1 MSKPKVKT
9 YIRKQKPTFSS
20 ESERASLPARKSP
33 YWTRVKKY
41 QRLGYRKGARGAV
54 WVAQIT
60 NGQEEVI
67 GVPPEEPKQDDYP
80 VYTYAE
86 AMLAAEAWCEQKLHP
101 KGPVTTPDPTT
112 DPWKPGTKQRPE
124 NPTVG
129 HALEQHLWILEQ
141 KQIESFGSARSKI
154 RRVQRAL
161 GLIELANLTEND
173 IEVWRGGILS
183 TGPQRRSKKGEGP
196 KIDEDFEEDDPASKR
211 RRQST
216 ANRYL
221 ADLLAAL
228 NRAYRAGWVESDL
241 AWRGIERYPDATT
254 SRDEVLDAR
263 QQSDLLNRC
272 SPELR
277 PLTYGALLTA
287 SRPGAMRR
295 WKVKH
300 FRPLDRAIV
309 VGYDK
314 AHQRERLAPLSREAV
329 AVFDY
334 ICDDR
339 DPEAYMF
346 IKANGEPW
354 GRNHYSRAFKEC
366 MKEMSL
372 ELTFYALRHT
382 CITAWL
388 LSGVKMSV
396 VASAVGTS
404 EDMIEKHYKNIR
416 VGQMA
421 DELDDKA
428 QPIGSFDA
436 EVDAVHAKY
445 EAQRKE
451 RFTAKLDLNFDLK
464 DLRPSNY
471 IGKVEGGITDAP
483 APKVRP
489 TPAELEALINQ
500 YPACKI
506 GDMYGVS
513 GNTVKQW
520 CLKHGIEPSHRGDW
534 AKRRK
539 ELRVQGEEGSV
550 EVVSRPST
558 LTREVLAE
566 LILQIPAT
574 EIGKQFGLSANA
586 ILNWADKWGIPKP
599 GVGHWAKKQGEE
611 QQEAKKARREV
622 YLQKKPSGQKD

>member
-1 MSKPKVKT
+1 MTTAKAKP
-9 YIRKQKPTFSS
+9 YFRKQKPTFAT

-86 AMLAAEAWCEQKLHP
+86 AMLAAETWCEQKLHP

-161 GLIELANLTEND
+161 GHIELSKLTEND
-173 IEVWRGGILS
+173 IEVWRGSILN
-183 TGPQRRSKKGEGP
+183 TGPQRRSKKGEEP
-196 KIDEDFEEDDPASKR
+196 KFDEDFEGDDPISKR

-241 AWRGIERYPDATT
+241 AWRGIERYPDATA

-277 PLTYGALLTA
+277 GLTYAALVTGN
-287 SRPGAMRR
+287 RPGALRR
-295 WKVKH
+295 LKVKH

-314 AHQRERLAPLSREAV
+314 THMRERLAPLRREAI

-339 DPEAYMF
+339 DGEAYMF
-346 IKANGEPW
+346 VKANGEPW
-354 GRNHYSRAFKEC
+354 GKNHYSRAFKQC
-366 MKEMSL
+366 MKEMDL
-372 ELTFYALRHT
+372 DLTFYALRHT
-382 CITAWL
+382 CITTWL
-388 LSGVKMSV
+388 LSGVKISV

-404 EDMIEKHYKNIR
+404 EDMIEKHYKNPR
-416 VGQMA
+416 VGQIA
-421 DELDDKA
+421 DELDEKA
-428 QPIGSFDA
+428 QSIGSFDE
-436 EVDAVHAKY
+436 EVEAVHAKY
-445 EAQRKE
+445 EALRKK
-451 RFTAKLDLNFDLK
+451 RLLGKLDLKFDLN
-464 DLRPSNY
+464 DLRPSKY
-471 IGKVEGGITDAP
+471 VGKIEGGATDAP
-483 APKVRP
+483 PPKVRP

-500 YPACKI
+500 FPACKI

-539 ELRVQGEEGSV
+539 ELRVQGEDGSV

-566 LILQIPAT
+566 LIPQLPAT

-599 GVGHWAKKQGEE
+599 EVGHWAKKQGEE
-611 QQEAKKARREV
+611 HQEAKKARREV
-622 YLQKKPSGQKD
+622 YLQKKPSGQ